1 MKTLIII
8 LLILGAIQISWYDK
22 NGEKRCL
29 SIAGLCNLIVI
40 ILLLLGKWG

>member
-8 LLILGAIQISWYDK
+8 LLILGACSVSWTDK
-22 NGEKRCL
+22 NGERRNL

>member
-8 LLILGAIQISWYDK
+8 LLILGACSISWTDV
-22 NGEKRCL
+22 NGERRNF
-29 SIAGLCNLIVI
+29 SIAGLCNIVVI

>member
-1 MKTLIII
+1 MKILIII
-8 LLILGAIQISWYDK
+8 LLILGAIQISWNDG
-22 NGEKRCL
+22 NGKRRSL